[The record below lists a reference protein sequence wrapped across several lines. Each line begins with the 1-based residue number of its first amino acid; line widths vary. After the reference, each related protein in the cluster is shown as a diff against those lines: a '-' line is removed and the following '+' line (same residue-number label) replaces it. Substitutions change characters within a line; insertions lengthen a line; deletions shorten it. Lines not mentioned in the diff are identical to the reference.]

1 MPPGLPSDTA
11 THSRPA
17 RNKRPRRYTPAHKK
31 PQSSRLPR
39 FLFNIAVVAG
49 ITLGALLVGAS
60 EWIWGEFGPITVPQ
74 ALDNL
79 SGGGEGVPA
88 SFYWSIAK
96 LVVAPTAAA
105 FGISIALLV
114 LAASLKKK
122 GKQFWYRFVN
132 AQLTVA
138 CVVIAATGT
147 IFIDQSLSIRK
158 WLFHQPMDAD
168 IADYYVQPEILQAV
182 AGDKNLVLIF
192 LESMDD
198 AFGDEN
204 LVEGNA
210 LEALQ
215 ESTTDWAR
223 IDNLTQY
230 AGGGWSQ
237 AGMVSS
243 LCGVPIRAAG
253 ENTVAEKWQIAE
265 GDENYMPGV
274 QCLSDLLADAGYTQV
289 FMSGGDLAF
298 ANSRNFLESHG
309 FDKILELRDW
319 EQLGETEIKGWGL
332 SDKRLFHYV
341 EAQLLELRDT
351 SQPFMLSFAT
361 LDNHLP
367 TPHFPYCPDTY
378 SDETLSAI
386 KCQSDML
393 AEMLTFMKNE
403 GLLENTVVAMVAD
416 HRILQAYP
424 IASYRSTLDIDPDS
438 VPLFNR
444 FYSPGGELAF
454 ARNQGSQL
462 DLFPTLFEMLGGK
475 LQDGRAGLGVSFF
488 TPEEAVRRQKTLL
501 PLSWEEQL
509 DVLDS
514 ESREWVEEIW
524 TTPSD

>member
-1 MPPGLPSDTA
+1 M
-11 THSRPA
+11 
-17 RNKRPRRYTPAHKK
+17 
-31 PQSSRLPR
+31 
-39 FLFNIAVVAG
+39 
-49 ITLGALLVGAS
+49 TLLEMKILLR
-60 EWIWGEFGPITVPQ
+60 E
-74 ALDNL
+74 
-79 SGGGEGVPA
+79 
-88 SFYWSIAK
+88 
-96 LVVAPTAAA
+96 
-105 FGISIALLV
+105 
-114 LAASLKKK
+114 
-122 GKQFWYRFVN
+122 
-132 AQLTVA
+132 
-138 CVVIAATGT
+138 
-147 IFIDQSLSIRK
+147 
-158 WLFHQPMDAD
+158 
-168 IADYYVQPEILQAV
+168 
-182 AGDKNLVLIF
+182 
-192 LESMDD
+192 
-198 AFGDEN
+198 
-204 LVEGNA
+204 NA

-215 ESTTDWAR
+215 NSTAGWSY
-223 IDNLTQY
+223 IDNFTQY

-253 ENTVAEKWQIAE
+253 EKAVAEKWQIAE
-265 GDENYMPGV
+265 DDENYMPGV
-274 QCLSDLLADAGYTQV
+274 TCLSDFLSDVGYTQV

-298 ANSRNFLESHG
+298 ANSRNFLKSHG
-309 FDKILELRDW
+309 FDKILELRTW

-332 SDKRLFHYV
+332 SDRRLFHYV

-367 TPHFPYCPDTY
+367 TPHFPYCPDAY

-393 AEMLTFMKNE
+393 AEMLTLMKNE
-403 GLLENTVVAMVAD
+403 GLVENTVVAMVAD

-424 IASYRSTLDIDPDS
+424 IASYRSMLDIDPDS

-444 FYSPGGELAF
+444 FYSPDGELTF
-454 ARNQGSQL
+454 ARDQASQL
-462 DLFPTLFEMLGGK
+462 DLFPTLYEMLGGK

-524 TTPSD
+524 TTPGD